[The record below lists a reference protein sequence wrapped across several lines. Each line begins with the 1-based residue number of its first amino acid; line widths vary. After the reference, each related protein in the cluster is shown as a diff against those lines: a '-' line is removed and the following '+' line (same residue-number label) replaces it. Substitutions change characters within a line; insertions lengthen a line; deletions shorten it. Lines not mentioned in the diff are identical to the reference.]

1 MNELKNLIENN
12 YGYTV
17 QSVEKI
23 KNAYKINT
31 DRGIKCFKAS
41 KFDINQFEFIIGA
54 ITHLMDNKFDGV
66 IDIQPTINN
75 KNYVEFDKRYGF
87 LCDWIDSREA
97 NFGNPIELRMCINTL
112 SKLHIASK
120 GFKPKIN
127 IGIRNLYGKWIK
139 RFKKRC
145 DELLYFKAL
154 ITKKDHY
161 SEFDNIYLECF
172 DIHYNQGL
180 KTIKDLERSNYLDI
194 MDIHKSEAGLCH
206 HDTANHNFLITSD
219 LKMYVIDFDYCIFD
233 THMHD
238 LASIII
244 RNLKY
249 GNWNVEVMNYI
260 IDIYSKNI
268 PVSDEELFIIF
279 CFMEFPQDFWQV
291 GLQYYVE
298 NQAWGDEFFIKKLN
312 RITIDSKER
321 WGFLTTVQKEV

>member
-41 KFDINQFEFIIGA
+41 KYDINQFEFIIGA